1 LGIPER
7 AAVILFVGR
16 LTRDKGIPELL
27 EAFSRLDEQFPNLWL
42 LLVGCFEAEDP
53 LPAEIRR
60 QLERHPRIIF
70 VGAVQDTPSYY
81 AAADIVVLPSHREG
95 LPTVVLEAQAAGKP
109 VVGADAT
116 GIVDL
121 VTDGETGLLFPVGD
135 AAALMK
141 AIARLLTDEA
151 LVRKLEAAGRE
162 RVQHDF
168 QQEQIWDALRRA
180 YLQVLQVKAPP
191 LHFSPSE
198 S

>member
-16 LTRDKGIPELL
+16 LTRDKGIPELV
-27 EAFSRLDEQFPNLWL
+27 EAFARLDEQFLNLRL

-53 LPAEIRR
+53 LPPETRR
-60 QLERHPRIIF
+60 QLEKQPHIIF

-95 LPTVVLEAQAAGKP
+95 LPTVILEAQAAGKP
-109 VVGADAT
+109 VVGANAT

-135 AAALMK
+135 ATALSK
-141 AIARLLTDEA
+141 TIARLLTDED
-151 LVRKLEAAGRE
+151 LVRKLEVSGQE
-162 RVQHDF
+162 RVRRDF
-168 QQEQIWDALRRA
+168 QQERIWEAQYRA
-180 YLQVLQVKAPP
+180 YLQVLLEKAPP
-191 LHFSPSE
+191 LHLSPSE